1 MRPNSI
7 AAASD
12 AARQKKQAT
21 GNEAYVN
28 CDYICGSVAPVERLW
43 SLAGHVMPDHRSSL
57 KPYSLEALLFLK
69 VNKSFWDVSTVDA
82 AVQALRAE
90 RAEAKKQKQK
100 KQKRKKKKRKRKT
113 QHQSQ
118 SRN

>member
-43 SLAGHVMPDHRSSL
+43 SLAGHVLPDHRSSL

-82 AVQALRAE
+82 TVQALRAE
-90 RAEAKKQKQK
+90 RAEAKKAEAK
-100 KQKRKKKKRKRKT
+100 KAEAKEEEEEEEEDT
-113 QHQSQ
+113 TSEPE
-118 SRN
+118 